1 MNGIIE
7 KQGTL
12 LKPSSRAAYKPTSIE
27 RRLAEK
33 CVAEV
38 ERLGE
43 TGVTIE
49 HVERLFRALAVL
61 RS

>member
-1 MNGIIE
+1 MNGTIE
-7 KQGTL
+7 KQGTMF
-12 LKPSSRAAYKPTSIE
+12 KPKAQESCRPTMME

-33 CVAEV
+33 CVRET

-49 HVERLFRALAVL
+49 QVELFLRALAIL
-61 RS
+61 NS